1 MSKFIPMF
9 FMAILAALV
18 LVDPAFAQDNAQA
31 GAAAAGAAAEV
42 AAPSNWG
49 PGVGAGLAAGLAV
62 IGAGIGIGAIGSG
75 ACEATARQ
83 PEMGGR
89 IFTNMILTAALVE
102 GVALFGVVIGLL
114 MMNKI

>member
-9 FMAILAALV
+9 FMALLATLV
-18 LVDPAFAQDNAQA
+18 LIDPAFAQANAQA
-31 GAAAAGAAAEV
+31 GAAAPGVAEV
-42 AAPSNWG
+42 ATPNWG

>member
-1 MSKFIPMF
+1 MSKFLTF
-9 FMAILAALV
+9 FVMAIMATLALAN
-18 LVDPAFAQDNAQA
+18 PAMADEVA
-31 GAAAAGAAAEV
+31 GTAVAAAGEV
-42 AAPSNWG
+42 VANPVNWG
-49 PGVGAGLAAGLAV
+49 IGVGAGLAAGMAV
-62 IGAGIGIGAIGSG
+62 IGAGLGIGAIGSG

-114 MMNKI
+114 MMNKL

>member
-1 MSKFIPMF
+1 MRLTKYLPMF
-9 FMAILAALV
+9 FMGLLATLA
-18 LVDPAFAQDNAQA
+18 LVDPAMADDTVA
-31 GAAAAGAAAEV
+31 GTAVAAGEAV
-42 AAPSNWG
+42 ANPVNWG
-49 PGVGAGLAAGLAV
+49 IGVGAGLAAGMAV
-62 IGAGIGIGAIGSG
+62 IGAGLGIGAIGSG

-114 MMNKI
+114 MMNKL

>member
-9 FMAILAALV
+9 FMVILASLV
-18 LVDPAFAQDNAQA
+18 LINPAYAQETAQA
-31 GAAAAGAAAEV
+31 GAAASGAAEV
-42 AAPSNWG
+42 AAPSGNWG